1 MLSQEHPSVVTL
13 SFGGGV
19 YEVFKAHLLIAGECI
34 EACSASEC
42 RAKELNIVEES
53 RSHLRFLA
61 LCICAVEH
69 RIEILNDSNIA
80 VGYKDK
86 TDFPSFQI

>member
-1 MLSQEHPSVVTL
+1 
-13 SFGGGV
+13 
-19 YEVFKAHLLIAGECI
+19 
-34 EACSASEC
+34 
-42 RAKELNIVEES
+42 LNIVEES